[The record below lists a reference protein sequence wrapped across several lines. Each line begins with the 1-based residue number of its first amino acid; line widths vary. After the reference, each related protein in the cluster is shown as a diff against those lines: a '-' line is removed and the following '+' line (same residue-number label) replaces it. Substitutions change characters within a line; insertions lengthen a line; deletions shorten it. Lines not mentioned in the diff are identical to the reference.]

1 VYDISDQRAEAM
13 YDKIYEILEK
23 YGFGGTLDAMLYYG
37 LAKDLYRLVGDAYG
51 EGYAEGS
58 SDIASWREWEKDNEP
73 PNKR

>member
-1 VYDISDQRAEAM
+1 MTSWNSEPPGYYDISDQRAEAM

-23 YGFGGTLDAMLYYG
+23 YGFGGTLDAG

-58 SDIASWREWEKDNEP
+58 SVARMGEGQ
-73 PNKR
+73 